1 MSKPEL
7 QDATIFT
14 QDGSVLGTV
23 SDASAETKLEI
34 LKSDGSKIW
43 VERNDLSDNRGQLTL
58 AEDYTVYS
66 ADNVNGDWT
75 EGDVDDTV
83 EDTFPASDPPSF
95 TLGDEGKGR

>member
-1 MSKPEL
+1 MAKPEL
-7 QDATIFT
+7 QDAIIYT

-23 SDASAETKLEI
+23 SDASAETKLEV
-34 LKSDGSKIW
+34 LKSDGNRIW
-43 VERNDLSDNRGQLTL
+43 VERNDLSENYGQLTL

-66 ADNVNGDWT
+66 ADSVKGDWT

-83 EDTFPASDPPSF
+83 DDTFPASDPPSF